1 MARYEFTEG
10 TSQKFWEITLQGASF
25 TVRFGRQGTQG
36 QTQEKSFASEDK
48 ARTEHDKLVAEKVK
62 KGYSLVAGALAAAA
76 VPVPMEP
83 EAPGA
88 AAVKGAKA
96 QAKQA
101 EVAPPAKEAS
111 PAEVSPPAED
121 RGPVQKWTPE
131 ELPTERV
138 KGVYWTPALRH
149 LLVPR
154 PGGLRAVVR
163 PVPSV
168 EVAWAAVRRSFLAQ
182 DLMAVEKLKD
192 GSSTDKPRQWQW
204 RTSFSAT
211 ERALAARFDSLTPRV
226 GSETEDMALVRDL
239 FVQYRYPANWFAE
252 SQHERV
258 ADFLVATVGLEQAIL
273 RSVRAMDDELPYT
286 GVGLFAR
293 FRELLSL
300 TDEATYRSLRAT
312 CLPVFASCAAAI
324 REKDEGAANDLLS
337 AASFLFPVGPWAGEE
352 EEAALEAALEAV
364 GEFGDLDVTHAC
376 VLSAGGAACLEA
388 FCRKNRKVRHEFWS
402 FDQSH
407 RLYLTGLLEL
417 EGKGALEGLIKLQVG
432 DPWEDD
438 GHYQGLYCF
447 VLAHIDDDA
456 AIGTLIKHLKRE
468 TAEAPW
474 ATAALHVAAE
484 VQRARVLRL
493 LEAAGDKRAKAA
505 ALSITNGSSLPLTF
519 RVRDVHAPVIGSGDD
534 VHVEGVPVDSYVG
547 TVPKEA
553 KPYVRR
559 SVSFR
564 FTAEPAIV
572 WRDEEERLGY
582 LPSGD
587 DGGGHEQEWDGKPLS
602 KLDRAETEAYV
613 AHLERYQ
620 LEVPDYGVGL
630 LPRELVLRLVQLPYG
645 SASYDFNRLG
655 TWIARYGLD
664 VLPWAM
670 DVAAA
675 AFNNAL
681 LPLGHLSLVPYFAA
695 WFAGKKDKPR
705 ARAWLMRHPRI
716 AAAGCLSLALDGSGA
731 EQDAAT
737 RVLRYLASME
747 QRGLI
752 LELAAQGG
760 AKDVAAVTALLDAD
774 PLAGPKVK
782 KPELPAYASA
792 AKLPA
797 LSTRD
802 GRHLSA
808 AEVDTLLVQLAF
820 SVSDEPHP
828 GVLHARET
836 LTEASRAAFAWTLFE
851 AWGKAKYDA
860 RHGWCLQA
868 VGFLGDAE
876 CARKLTAL
884 AREWPG
890 ENASKRAEA
899 ALDALY
905 NQGSETALVLINLLA
920 EKSRFPAFKTAARE
934 RIDLLA
940 RRRGLTA
947 DELADRLVPTFGLD
961 DAGGTVLDF
970 GPRRFFV
977 SFDETLR
984 PLVRNDAGELLKDLP
999 KPAKADAAAK
1009 AKDAAARFTGLKKDV
1024 RSVASLQVKR
1034 LERMLMSQR
1043 SVAAADF
1050 VAYFVKHPL
1059 VFHLTRR
1066 LLWAVVDGARRVP
1079 FRVAEDGTFATV
1091 KDDAFTLPADGR
1103 VVVAHP
1109 VHVEAAQQAAWG
1121 QVFADYELI
1130 APFPQLVRPVFVPQA
1145 TEKGNVCR
1153 RFQGAKVPTKALRGL
1168 ESRRW
1173 SRDISDGGGISTYYC
1188 VVDRPNARP
1197 IMAWV
1202 HFEPGFVV
1210 GMDTEEA
1217 TQTLGELRL
1226 DTCALQDLDPVVFS
1240 ELMLDIER
1248 LKA

>member
-76 VPVPMEP
+76 VPVPVEPEP
-83 EAPGA
+83 EARVA
-88 AAVKGAKA
+88 AASKAKKA
-96 QAKQA
+96 QGA
-101 EVAPPAKEAS
+101 EVASAAKESS
-111 PAEVSPPAED
+111 PAAVAPPAED

-149 LLVPR
+149 MLVPR

-182 DLMAVEKLKD
+182 DIMAVEKLKE

-204 RTSFSAT
+204 RTSYAAA
-211 ERALAARFDSLTPRV
+211 ERAMAERFDSPTPRV
-226 GSETEDMALVRDL
+226 GTEAEDIALVRDL
-239 FVQYRYPANWFAE
+239 FVQYRYPSNWFAE

-258 ADFLVATVGLEQAIL
+258 ADFLVATVGLEQALL
-273 RSVRAMDDELPYT
+273 RSARAVDDELPYT

-293 FRELLSL
+293 FRELISL
-300 TDEATYRSLRAT
+300 ADEATYRSLRDT
-312 CLPVFASCAAAI
+312 CLPVFATCAAAV
-324 REKDEGAANDLLS
+324 RQKDDGAANDLLS
-337 AASFLFPVGPWAGEE
+337 AASFLFPLGPWAGAK
-352 EEAALEAALEAV
+352 EEAALKAALDAV
-364 GEFGDLDVTHAC
+364 GEFGDLDVTHAS
-376 VLSAGGAACLEA
+376 VLAAGGLACLEA
-388 FCRKNRKVRHEFWS
+388 FRRKNRKVSHEFWS
-402 FDQSH
+402 FDQSQ
-407 RLYLTGLLEL
+407 RLYLTSLLEL
-417 EGKGALEGLIKLQVG
+417 EGKAALEALIKLQVG

-456 AIGTLIKHLKRE
+456 AIEVLIKHLKRE
-468 TAEAPW
+468 TEEAPW
-474 ATAALHVAAE
+474 ATASLHVAAA
-484 VQRARVLRL
+484 VQRARVNRL

-505 ALSITNGSSLPLTF
+505 ALSITNGSPVPLTF

-534 VHVEGVPVDSYVG
+534 VHAEGVHVDSYVG

-553 KPYVRR
+553 KPYQRR

-564 FTAEPAIV
+564 FTTEPAIV

-582 LPSGD
+582 LPSEED
-587 DGGGHEQEWDGKPLS
+587 GGHEQEWDGKPLS

-630 LPRELVLRLVQLPYG
+630 LSRELVLRLVQLPYG
-645 SASYDFNRLG
+645 SASYSYNRLG
-655 TWIARYGLD
+655 TWIAKYGLD
-664 VLPWAM
+664 MLPWTL

-675 AFNNAL
+675 EFNNAL
-681 LPLGHLSLVPYFAA
+681 LPFGHVALVPYIAA

-731 EQDAAT
+731 EQEAAT

-747 QRGLI
+747 QRGTI

-774 PLAGPKVK
+774 PLAAPKVK
-782 KPELPAYASA
+782 KPELPAYASP

-797 LSTRD
+797 LTTRD
-802 GRHLSA
+802 GRRLSA
-808 AEVDTLLVQLAF
+808 AEVETLLVQLAF

-828 GVLHARET
+828 GVLHAREA
-836 LTEASRAAFAWTLFE
+836 LTEASRAAFAWALFE

-860 RHGWCLQA
+860 KQSWCLQV

-970 GPRRFFV
+970 GPRKFSV
-977 SFDETLR
+977 GFDEALR
-984 PLVRNDAGELLKDLP
+984 PLVRNEAGELLKDLP
-999 KPAKADAAAK
+999 KPAKSDAAAK

-1050 VAYFVKHPL
+1050 IAFFVKHPL

-1066 LLWAVVDGARRVP
+1066 LLWAVLDGARRVP

-1091 KDDAFTLPADGR
+1091 KDDAFKLPADAR

-1109 VHVEAAQQAAWG
+1109 VHIEASQQAAWG

-1130 APFPQLVRPVFVPQA
+1130 VPFPQLGRPVFAAQA
-1145 TEKGNVCR
+1145 TEKGAVSQ
-1153 RFQGAKVPTKALRGL
+1153 RFQGVKVPTKALRGL

-1188 VVDRPNARP
+1188 FVDRPGARP
-1197 IMAWV
+1197 VMAWL
-1202 HFEPGFVV
+1202 HFEPGFIV
-1210 GMDTEEA
+1210 GMDAEEA

-1226 DTCALQDLDPVVFS
+1226 DGCAFQELDPVSFS
-1240 ELMLDIER
+1240 ELMFDIER